1 MSDGRSGNHGQMDSH
16 LFPSRGRA
24 ILVCASVALI
34 VLACGGLLG
43 VAALAP
49 APPAVLPFV
58 IAVSLGCTMVA
69 AWELRPWVA
78 ILRAYR
84 GSRHARLL
92 ADLHSE
98 LAALPET
105 EHPLGG

>member
-1 MSDGRSGNHGQMDSH
+1 MESH

-24 ILVCASVALI
+24 ILVCAAVALI

-49 APPAVLPFV
+49 APPVVLPFV
-58 IAVSLGCTMVA
+58 ITVSLGCTMVA

-84 GSRHARLL
+84 LL
-92 ADLHSE
+92 ADLHRD